1 MSIRPGARL
10 IQALLGWA
18 ALGALPLLARFWAV
32 PLAAPLLLGW
42 ALLGGLL
49 AVWALDDLLRLRR
62 RPTPAASRRLPAA
75 LSVGVPQTV
84 TLTLDTGGVNER
96 WLVADHHPDDDIHTG
111 LPRTLDLVPGHRQ
124 VEIHYPYR
132 PSRRGTVR
140 FGPIELWLP
149 SPRRLW
155 ESRRRIAADRAVP
168 VYPDFSPISRAALA
182 VDRSRSRFGN
192 RVQPRQGEGL
202 EFHELRDYQPGD
214 SPRRIDWKAT
224 ARRRRLITRHYQ
236 DEQNQTVWVLLDGG
250 RRMALPIG
258 GLTAF
263 DHGLNAA
270 LLLAWSALRQG
281 DRTGA
286 LLFSGEQP
294 RWLDPV
300 HGQHGIQS
308 LLRGFHDV
316 QPADRASDFS
326 QAARQFQG
334 RWTRRALVVII
345 SRVQPEDADD
355 LLTAVRLLGHR
366 HLVMVADMELP
377 EQAALRQTPVTDL
390 DDALR
395 VAADA
400 REHEQRRDLHLR
412 LRHAGAHL
420 VAATPAT
427 LAERLGQA
435 YQQLKRAG
443 RL

>member
-1 MSIRPGARL
+1 MPVRPGARL
-10 IQALLGWA
+10 IQTLLGWA
-18 ALGALPLLARFWAV
+18 ALGALPLLARAWA
-32 PLAAPLLLGW
+32 PALAMPVLLAW
-42 ALLGGLL
+42 ALLGALL
-49 AVWALDDLLRLRR
+49 AFWALDDLRRLRR
-62 RPTPAASRRLPAA
+62 RPTPRAERRLPAA
-75 LSVGVPQTV
+75 LAVGVPHTV
-84 TLTLDTGGVNER
+84 TLTLDTGGVAER
-96 WLVADHHPDDDIHTG
+96 WVVADPPPADDIDTG
-111 LPRTLDLVPGHRQ
+111 LPRTLTLTPGHER
-124 VEIHYPYR
+124 VAVTYPYR
-132 PSRRGTVR
+132 PSRRGPVT

-155 ESRRRIAADRAVP
+155 EGRRRIDAERRVP

-182 VDRSRSRFGN
+182 VDKSRTRFGA

-224 ARRRRLITRHYQ
+224 ARRRRLITRHFQ
-236 DEQNQTVWVLLDGG
+236 DEQNQTVWILLDGG
-250 RRMALPIG
+250 RRMALPVG

-281 DRTGA
+281 DRAGA
-286 LLFSGEQP
+286 MLFSAEQP

-300 HGQHGIQS
+300 HGQHGIQN
-308 LLRGFHDV
+308 LLQGFYDV
-316 QPADRASDFS
+316 HPADRASDFS
-326 QAARQFQG
+326 QAARHFHG
-334 RWTRRALVVII
+334 RWPRRSLVVIV
-345 SRVQPEDADD
+345 SRVQPEDGDD
-355 LLTAVRLLGHR
+355 LLTAVRLLGQR
-366 HLVMVADMELP
+366 HLVMVADMALP
-377 EQAALRQTPVTDL
+377 EQEALRRTDVTEL

-395 VAADA
+395 LAADA
-400 REHEQRRDLHLR
+400 REHQERRDLHTR